1 MPKLLYK
8 FVTSGLVVTFIVLFS
23 ISFDTFLK
31 NETGTTL
38 KIENNGSFPDLTICP
53 YTYQSNID
61 VITGESNDTI
71 ANLNS
76 LPSMKDGIKLI
87 QTGQNGYI
95 TLDDIQSRY
104 F

>member
-1 MPKLLYK
+1 MAKLLYK
-8 FVTSGLVVTFIVLFS
+8 FVTLGLVVTFIVLFS

-31 NETGTTL
+31 SETATTL
-38 KIENNGSFPDLTICP
+38 KIENNGIFPDLTICP

>member
-1 MPKLLYK
+1 MGGKILK
-8 FVTSGLVVTFIVLFS
+8 FWTFGLFTTFIVLFS
-23 ISFDTFLK
+23 INFDSFLK

-53 YTYQSNID
+53 YIYQSDID
-61 VITGESNDTI
+61 VITGESNATI

-76 LPSMKDGIKLI
+76 LPSIKDGIKLI